1 MKKAFFICTICK
13 DGKYFSWVESISQD
27 TNIAAFCRHNNI
39 ETLEFVESSKQA
51 ERRAEQHNKDFQQNG
66 TYMF

>member
-13 DGKYFSWVESISQD
+13 GGKYFSWAEAISQD
-27 TNIAAFCRHNNI
+27 ANIAAFCKYNNI
-39 ETLEFVESSKQA
+39 ETLEFAESSKQA
-51 ERRAEQHNKDFQQNG
+51 QKRAEQNNKDFQQNG